1 MADKEQIVTTNAAL
15 SKNRM
20 EAFSDGVLAIAITL
34 LVLDLALRP
43 PGSALEQFLRGWPS
57 YFVYLVSFL
66 TIGAAWIAHTSLTDD
81 LDHVD
86 RIFLRLN
93 LLFLLSIAFLPFP
106 TRLLGEALD
115 KGTSWQ
121 RVAVT
126 VFGLTMLATRLLFAA
141 MAAYARHEGLRPSS
155 SPDRDLQEAQKK
167 FRSSSAFTWERSRSA
182 CSSLASPSCSILL
195 RRSSSSCRLEP
206 SPKRWQEAHGTK
218 PKSVGSGNVFTLGL

>member
-43 PGSALEQFLRGWPS
+43 PGSPLEQFLRGWPS

-155 SPDRDLQEAQKK
+155 SSDRDLQDAQKK
-167 FRSSSAFTWERSRSA
+167 FR
-182 CSSLASPSCSILL
+182 IV
-195 RRSSSSCRLEP
+195 
-206 SPKRWQEAHGTK
+206 
-218 PKSVGSGNVFTLGL
+218 VGVYLGAIALGLLFPRIAIVLYFAAAVFLIVPFGAVAQALARGPREKP

>member
-1 MADKEQIVTTNAAL
+1 M
-15 SKNRM
+15 
-20 EAFSDGVLAIAITL
+20 

-43 PGSALEQFLRGWPS
+43 PGSPLEQFLRGWPS

-81 LDHVD
+81 LGHVD

-121 RVAVT
+121 RVSRHCVRTDDGGDQT
-126 VFGLTMLATRLLFAA
+126 VVRRDGRL
-141 MAAYARHEGLRPSS
+141 R
-155 SPDRDLQEAQKK
+155 Q
-167 FRSSSAFTWERSRSA
+167 T
-182 CSSLASPSCSILL
+182 
-195 RRSSSSCRLEP
+195 
-206 SPKRWQEAHGTK
+206 
-218 PKSVGSGNVFTLGL
+218 